1 MAEEAIHNFPQDTS
15 SAPSIFQAMVN
26 FFKEYDLSFQEIEEN
41 QALALG
47 FEGKNGKYK
56 SLAIAREEEHQMI
69 FYSVCPVN
77 ATKSKLQAIA
87 EFITKTNYG
96 MIIGNFELDFKDG
109 EIRYKTSIDVED
121 ETLTSTL
128 IKQLVFT
135 NVAMMDKYLPG
146 IRSIIED
153 NESPDEAISHV
164 ED

>member
-1 MAEEAIHNFPQDTS
+1 VAEEVINKIPQHTS
-15 SAPSIFQAMVN
+15 STPSIFQAMVN

-69 FYSVCPVN
+69 FYSVCPLN

-87 EFITKTNYG
+87 EFIIKANYG
-96 MIIGNFELDFKDG
+96 MIIGNFELDFNDG
-109 EIRYKTSIDVED
+109 EIRYKTSIDVEG
-121 ETLTSTL
+121 EKLTSVL

-135 NVAMMDKYLPG
+135 NVAMMDKYLPA

-153 NESPDEAISHV
+153 NLSPDEAIALV
-164 ED
+164 EN

>member
-1 MAEEAIHNFPQDTS
+1 MDEEAIKNFSQETCS
-15 SAPSIFQAMVN
+15 TPSIFQAMVN
-26 FFKEYDLSFQEIEEN
+26 FFKEYNLYFQEIEEN
-41 QALALG
+41 QILALG

-69 FYSVCPVN
+69 FYTISPLN
-77 ATKSKLQAIA
+77 ATKSKLQVIA
-87 EFITKTNYG
+87 EFITKANHG
-96 MIIGNFELDFKDG
+96 IVMGNFELDFSDG
-109 EIRYKTSIDVED
+109 EIRYKTSIDVEG
-121 ETLTSTL
+121 EKLTSNL

-153 NESPDEAISHV
+153 NESPDEAISQV

>member
-1 MAEEAIHNFPQDTS
+1 MAEEVINKIPQDTS
-15 SAPSIFQAMVN
+15 SNLSIFQAMVN
-26 FFKEYDLSFQEIEEN
+26 FFKEYDLSFQKIEEN

-56 SLAIAREEEHQMI
+56 CLAIAREEEHQMI
-69 FYSVCPVN
+69 FYSVCPLN

-87 EFITKTNYG
+87 EFITKANHG
-96 MIIGNFELDFKDG
+96 IIIGNFELDFNDG

-146 IRSIIED
+146 IRSILED
-153 NESPDEAISHV
+153 NESPDEAISQV